1 MEELDLK
8 ELFEIFWNRRIEIL
22 AIVIVFVIIG
32 GVYSYFA
39 ITPKYTSYTTMVM
52 TQASKEDST
61 QTTSGITQTDVTLNS
76 KLVST
81 YSVIIKSK
89 AVLNEVKANLKD
101 PNLTYSGLKNS
112 IKVKNEADTEVIRIE
127 VTHVNPNTAAK
138 IANEVAKVFSEK
150 IPEIYNISN
159 VKRLDE
165 AEPSANPSNINHVK
179 DIVIFAFIGAVVAI
193 IYVLIRNILDNTIK
207 TEEDVEKTTGLLVL
221 ASMFDYQVET
231 KGGRK

>member
-39 ITPKYTSYTTMVM
+39 ITPKYTSYTTMVL
-52 TQASKEDST
+52 TQASKTDST
-61 QTTSGITQTDVTLNS
+61 QSSSGITQTDVTLNS
-76 KLVST
+76 KLVAT
-81 YSVIIKSK
+81 YSVIVKSK
-89 AVLNEVKANLKD
+89 TVLDEVKANLKD
-101 PNLTYSGLKNS
+101 PNLTYNGLKNS

-165 AEPSANPSNINHVK
+165 AEPSANPSNINHIK
-179 DIVIFAFIGAVVAI
+179 DIVIFAFIGIVISI

>member
-8 ELFEIFWNRRIEIL
+8 ELFEIFWNRKIEIL

-39 ITPKYTSYTTMVM
+39 ITPKYTSYTTMVL
-52 TQASKEDST
+52 TQASKGDST
-61 QTTSGITQTDVTLNS
+61 QASSGITSTDVTLNS

-89 AVLNEVKANLKD
+89 TVLNEVKANLKD
-101 PNLTYSGLKNS
+101 PNLTFSGLKNS
-112 IKVKNEADTEVIRIE
+112 INVKNEADTEVIRIE

-150 IPEIYNISN
+150 IPVYYGISN
-159 VKRLDE
+159 VQRLDE
-165 AEPSANPSNINHVK
+165 AEPSATPSNINHVK
-179 DIVIFAFIGAVVAI
+179 DIVIFAFIGVVVAI
-193 IYVLIRNILDNTIK
+193 IYVLIRNLLDNTIK

-221 ASMFDYQVET
+221 ATMFNYQVET